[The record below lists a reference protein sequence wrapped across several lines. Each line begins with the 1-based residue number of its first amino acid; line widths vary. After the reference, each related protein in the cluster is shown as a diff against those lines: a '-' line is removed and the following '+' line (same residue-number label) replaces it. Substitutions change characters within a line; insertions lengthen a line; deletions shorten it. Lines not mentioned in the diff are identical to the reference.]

1 MFDQPVSLPMRAAIA
16 SLLGSL
22 FGIALILATHPSQA
36 QTHDS
41 AAATNASESA
51 GAPTAATISRLADAA
66 LRSLR
71 NAAEPIF
78 VSGTPRAQGLRM
90 ADITAAPD
98 NGLRWQVAPVS
109 GLRSESD
116 NPRGRD
122 MFGLGMQ
129 VRF

>member
-1 MFDQPVSLPMRAAIA
+1 LFDQPVSLPLRAAIA

-36 QTHDS
+36 QTHEG
-41 AAATNASESA
+41 AATASASA
-51 GAPTAATISRLADAA
+51 SAPTVAAISRITDAA

-71 NAAEPIF
+71 SVAEPIF
-78 VSGTPRAQGLRM
+78 VSGMPRAQGLRI
-90 ADITAAPD
+90 ADLTTAPD
-98 NGLRWQVAPVS
+98 SGLRWQVAPVS
-109 GLRSESD
+109 GLRSEND

-122 MFGLGMQ
+122 TFGLGMQ

>member
-36 QTHDS
+36 QTHEGT
-41 AAATNASESA
+41 AAASASASA
-51 GAPTAATISRLADAA
+51 PADAA
-66 LRSLR
+66 ITRIADAAMRSLR
-71 NAAEPIF
+71 YAAEPIF
-78 VSGTPRAQGLRM
+78 LSSTPRAQGLRM

-98 NGLRWQVAPVS
+98 SGLRWQVAPVS

-122 MFGLGMQ
+122 VIGLGMQ

>member
-1 MFDQPVSLPMRAAIA
+1 MRAAIA

-22 FGIALILATHPSQA
+22 FGIALILATNPSQA
-36 QTHDS
+36 QTH
-41 AAATNASESA
+41 EPGA
-51 GAPTAATISRLADAA
+51 GASANAGVATEVAISRMADAA

-71 NAAEPIF
+71 SAAEPIF
-78 VSGTPRAQGLRM
+78 LSGMPRTQGLRF
-90 ADITAAPD
+90 ADISAAPD
-98 NGLRWQVAPVS
+98 GGLRWQLAPVS
-109 GLRSESD
+109 GPRNETD

>member
-36 QTHDS
+36 QTHEG
-41 AAATNASESA
+41 AAAASASA
-51 GAPTAATISRLADAA
+51 GAPPEVAISRLADAA

-71 NAAEPIF
+71 SAAEPIF
-78 VSGTPRAQGLRM
+78 LSGMPRTQGLRM

-109 GLRSESD
+109 GLRSESE

-122 MFGLGMQ
+122 VIGLGMQ